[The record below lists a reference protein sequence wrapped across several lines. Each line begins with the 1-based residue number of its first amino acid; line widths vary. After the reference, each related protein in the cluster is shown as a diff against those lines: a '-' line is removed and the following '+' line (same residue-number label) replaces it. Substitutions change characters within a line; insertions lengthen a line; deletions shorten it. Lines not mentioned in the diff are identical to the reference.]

1 MSNPRITVICPI
13 YQERRFIGTLLDSL
27 SAQDYPKDSMEVF
40 LIDGMS
46 KDGTRELI
54 AEYAKTHSFFRL
66 LDNPMRT
73 VPYALNNGISQSTGD
88 IVIRIDAHCKYPTD
102 YFSRLVHYLQELDA
116 DNVGGVCRTLPA
128 NESTKALAIAQCL
141 CHPFGV
147 GGSDFRIG
155 TNRIKQ
161 VDTVPFGCF
170 RRSLFDRIGMFD
182 PELTRNQ
189 DDEFNGR
196 IVKNGGKIYLIPDI
210 VIEYAARDTIAKT
223 RRMYWQYGLF
233 KPLVNRKLGTPAT
246 VRQFFPLLFCLGVII
261 GALLS
266 IVSKYIAVAYAAVLT
281 LYFLIGLTV
290 GIKKA
295 IEFKRWA
302 LVVYMPYIFFN
313 LHMSYG
319 LGYLKGLYKVLRNK
333 KLNVK
338 VNR

>member
-1 MSNPRITVICPI
+1 MSNPRITVVCPI
-13 YQERRFIGTLLDSL
+13 YQERRFIGPLLESL
-27 SAQDYPKDSMEVF
+27 SAQDYPKDSIEVF

-46 KDGTRELI
+46 KDGTREYI
-54 AEYAKTHSFFRL
+54 AEYAKTHPFFRL
-66 LDNPMRT
+66 VDNPMRT
-73 VPYALNNGISQSTGD
+73 VPYALNNGISQATGD

-102 YFSRLVHYLQELDA
+102 YFSRLVYYLQKLDA

-128 NESTKALAIAQCL
+128 NGSTKALAIAQCL

-155 TNRIKQ
+155 ADKIKQ

-170 RRSLFDRIGMFD
+170 RHSLFDRIGMFD

-196 IVKNGGKIYLIPDI
+196 IVKNGGKIFLIPDI

-246 VRQFFPLLFCLGVII
+246 VRQFFPLLFCMGVIL

-266 IVSKYIAVAYAAVLT
+266 IVSEYIAVAYAAVLI
-281 LYFLIGLTV
+281 LYFLIGLSV

-295 IEFKRWA
+295 VEYKRWQLA
-302 LVVYMPYIFFN
+302 MYMPYIFFN

-319 LGYLKGLYKVLRNK
+319 LGYLKGLYKVIMNK

>member
-1 MSNPRITVICPI
+1 MCIPRITVICPI
-13 YQERRFIGTLLDSL
+13 YQERRFIGPLLDSL
-27 SAQDYPKDSMEVF
+27 TAQDYPKDSMEVF

-46 KDGTRELI
+46 QDGTREYI
-54 AEYAKTHSFFRL
+54 AEYAHAHPFFRL
-66 LDNPMRT
+66 VDNPMRT
-73 VPYALNNGISQSTGD
+73 VPYALNKGISQATGD
-88 IVIRIDAHCKYPTD
+88 IVIRIDAHCKYPTN

-128 NESTKALAIAQCL
+128 NGSTKALAIAQCL

-155 TNRIKQ
+155 AHRVKQ

-196 IVKNGGKIYLIPDI
+196 IVKNGGKIFLIPDI

-223 RRMYWQYGLF
+223 RSMYWQYGLF

-246 VRQFFPLLFCLGVII
+246 VRQFFPLLFSVGVII

-266 IVSKYIAVAYAAVLT
+266 LVSQCIAVAYAAVLI
-281 LYFLIGLTV
+281 LYFLIGLLV
-290 GIKKA
+290 GIGKA
-295 IEFKRWA
+295 IEYKRWPLA
-302 LVVYMPYIFFN
+302 AYMPYIFLN

-319 LGYLKGLYKVLRNK
+319 LGYLKGLYKVLMK
-333 KLNVK
+333 KDLNVK